1 MLKIPIKDFSLKDT
15 LLSGQSFRWERI
27 DGNEFEGVV
36 GNQYIKIRQNGNRL
50 SIDSIPKINDKAI
63 INYFN
68 LDIDYKD
75 IIKKI
80 SKDSLMK
87 DAISKFYGMRIL
99 NQDEHEC
106 LFSYIISSFNSIK
119 KIKMSVELLSQSLGN
134 EIING
139 TYTFP
144 SLSKLLLAT
153 DKNLKD
159 AKLGFRAEYIKKTAQ
174 IIKNNK
180 WELKKIKEMK
190 YRDAMNKLTQLP
202 GVGEK
207 VAACTML
214 YSMNFNEA
222 FPIDTWI
229 TKYIKREYPEVTRK
243 EISNKL
249 NAKFENYA
257 GWAQLY
263 MFEYERSSKA

>member
-1 MLKIPIKDFSLKDT
+1 MLRIPIQDFNLKDT

-27 DGNEFEGVV
+27 DDNEFEGVV
-36 GNQYIKIRQNGNRL
+36 KNQYIKVRQDGNIL
-50 SIDSIPKINDKAI
+50 SIDSTPKISEKAI
-63 INYFN
+63 IKYFN

-80 SKDSLMK
+80 AKDKLME

-99 NQDEHEC
+99 NQDEYEC

-119 KIKMSVELLSQSLGN
+119 KIKMSIKLLSQSLGN

-139 TYTFP
+139 ICTFP
-144 SLSKLLLAT
+144 SISKLLLAT

-174 IIKNNK
+174 IIKNEN
-180 WELKKIKEMK
+180 WELKKIRNMK
-190 YRDAMNKLTQLP
+190 YSNAMDKLKQLP

-229 TKYIKREYPEVTRK
+229 TKYIKREYPDIKRK
-243 EISNKL
+243 EILNKL
-249 NAKFENYA
+249 NVKFESYA

-263 MFEYERSSKA
+263 MFEYERSSK